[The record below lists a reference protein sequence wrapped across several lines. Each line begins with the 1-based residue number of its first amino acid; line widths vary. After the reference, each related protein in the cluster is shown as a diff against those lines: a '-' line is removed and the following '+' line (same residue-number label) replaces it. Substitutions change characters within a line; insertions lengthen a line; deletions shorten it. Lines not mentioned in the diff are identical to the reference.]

1 MVRSQHCLWVQLYR
15 TLVDAVF
22 FRSDSQSVP
31 ILPNIQSDGTF
42 LFNNAPSGGWFDPNT
57 AYGFSYIGLSSTL
70 FSSDLIANRCP
81 FCRIFSPMEH
91 FCSTTRPVEDGSIP
105 TLPMGSAISDSRR
118 RCSLPSLFPR
128 VSTVSSR
135 CWTQTVTCCRWFQ
148 AAAPTPFRR

>member
-70 FSSDLIANRCP
+70 FSSI
-81 FCRIFSPMEH
+81 
-91 FCSTTRPVEDGSIP
+91 
-105 TLPMGSAISDSRR
+105 TLPTGFNSQFQVLDANGNLLQMVSGGSSYTFSTAVSEFSIVNINPLVDPTNP
-118 RCSLPSLFPR
+118 LAFP
-128 VSTVSSR
+128 
-135 CWTQTVTCCRWFQ
+135 
-148 AAAPTPFRR
+148 